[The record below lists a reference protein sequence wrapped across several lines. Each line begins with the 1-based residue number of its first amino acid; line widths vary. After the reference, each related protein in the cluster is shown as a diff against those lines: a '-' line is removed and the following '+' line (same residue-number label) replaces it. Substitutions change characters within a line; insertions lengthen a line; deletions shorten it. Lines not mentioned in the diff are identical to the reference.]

1 MKTTVEVKYQTRIMD
16 AKTGRPVK
24 VSPWRK
30 NLVLDQGLN
39 ALANKTAG
47 GLNSSAASS
56 CSQLNIGGGTNAN
69 SFASGAITFTQST
82 TTVTA
87 SAGFFTAAMV
97 GGILKYGVGS
107 AGTEQYITAFTS
119 ATQVTVS
126 SSATVGATV
135 GTVWMVQQT
144 ALQTFLFATN
154 TYQSNAGDNVV
165 TASATSVTFQRTFI
179 NPVQGAP
186 YTVNELGWTNTG
198 LSILGRA
205 VLPSS
210 DVVGTTNFYVVVLAI
225 TFIYGPS
232 APTAVVNV
240 GTGINTAGTAMIE
253 FFSLQGIQA
262 SGLNGTNQS
271 TLDTSN
277 GAGIL
282 GDVFLSTAAYS
293 QQGTVPGFSPVLAWP
308 SILSLTNGV
317 WTYVPASVGIAQL
330 SITTSLT
337 TAGQTVFGIGIGHFN
352 GAATNPCLDVKLTT
366 PFTLPTGTFN
376 PSITWQA
383 TFGRTL
389 VN

>member
-16 AKTGRPVK
+16 AKTGKPVK

-39 ALANKTAG
+39 ALANKTTG
-47 GLNSSAASS
+47 SLNASAASAMA
-56 CSQLNIGGGTNAN
+56 QLNIGGGTNAN

-82 TTVTA
+82 TTLTA

-97 GGILKYGVGS
+97 GGIFKYGTGS
-107 AGTEQYITAFTS
+107 GGTEQYITAFTS
-119 ATQVTVS
+119 STQVTVS

-144 ALQTFLFATN
+144 ALQTPLFSTT
-154 TYQSNAGDNVV
+154 TYQTNAGDNVV
-165 TASATSVTFQRTFI
+165 TAAATSVTFQRTFI
-179 NPVQGAP
+179 NPVQGSP
-186 YTVNELGWTNTG
+186 YTVNELGWTPTG
-198 LSILGRA
+198 ASILGRA

-225 TFIYGPS
+225 TFTYSPNV
-232 APTAVVNV
+232 PTAVINV

-253 FFSLQGIQA
+253 YFSVQSIQA
-262 SGLNGTNQS
+262 NGNNANNPS
-271 TLDTSN
+271 SLDAFN
-277 GAGIL
+277 GAGTQ
-282 GDVFLSTAAYS
+282 GDIFLSTATYT
-293 QQGTVPGFSPVLAWP
+293 QQSTVPGFSGVLTWP
-308 SILSLTNGV
+308 SAFGLVSSNWIYT
-317 WTYVPASVGIAQL
+317 PASVGICTL
-330 SITTSLT
+330 SATVSIT
-337 TAGQTVFGIGIGHFN
+337 TAGQTAFGIGLGHFN
-352 GAATNPCLDVKLTT
+352 GASTQPALDVKFTT

-376 PSITWQA
+376 PTITWQA